1 MTIFN
6 IIQVKHSNIIWRRN
20 NIYFRLNPEYD
31 QAMNNLG
38 NILKDKNEL
47 EEAEELLSK
56 AVAIRY
62 FMWCWHVG
70 I

>member
-1 MTIFN
+1 
-6 IIQVKHSNIIWRRN
+6 
-20 NIYFRLNPEYD
+20 
-31 QAMNNLG
+31 MNNLG

-62 FMWCWHVG
+62 ETS
-70 I
+70 IKAS